1 MNNMNSRRHRFGFNL
16 SVLARQWRRGL
27 EAGLAQAGL
36 TDATWAPLLHL
47 KESGDGITQKELAV
61 RVGIDGSS
69 LVRLLDILV
78 NKGFVERKV
87 DEQDRRARLIYLTAE
102 GREAV
107 KEIRRILAVSEAK
120 FLSNVTPEELDQALD
135 LFDRVGRQIK
145 EAESQSE
152 DLS

>member
-1 MNNMNSRRHRFGFNL
+1 MIPLRHRFGFTL

-27 EAGLAQAGL
+27 ETGLAHAGL

-47 KESGDGITQKELAV
+47 QESGDGITQKELAV

-69 LVRLLDILV
+69 LVRLIDILV
-78 NKGFVERKV
+78 NKGFVERQV

-120 FLSNVTPEELDQALD
+120 FLGNVTPEEIDHALK
-135 LFDRVGRQIK
+135 LFDSVSRQIR
-145 EAESQSE
+145 EAENQSE

>member
-1 MNNMNSRRHRFGFNL
+1 MNSLRHRFGFNL

-27 EAGLAQAGL
+27 EHGLAQAGL

-69 LVRLLDILV
+69 LVRLLDILE
-78 NKGFVERKV
+78 NKRFVERKV

>member
-1 MNNMNSRRHRFGFNL
+1 MIPLRHRFGFTL

-27 EAGLAQAGL
+27 ETDLAQAGL

-47 KESGDGITQKELAV
+47 QESGDGITQKELAV

-69 LVRLLDILV
+69 LVRLIDILV
-78 NKGFVERKV
+78 NKGFVERQV

-107 KEIRRILAVSEAK
+107 EEIRRILAVSEAK
-120 FLSNVTPEELDQALD
+120 FLGNVTPEELDCTLE
-135 LFDRVGRQIK
+135 LFDRVGRQIQEPDDQLK
-145 EAESQSE
+145 
-152 DLS
+152 D